1 VPARARVVA
10 VAWSGGRDSTALL
23 HATVHAAAPLGVAVV
38 ALHVHHGLSVNA
50 DAWLAHCASLCRRWA
65 RRGLPVELAS
75 RRLAERPRA
84 GASVEAWA
92 RSARYRALREMA
104 LAGGADLVLLGHH
117 RRDQAE
123 TFLLQA
129 LRGGGVAALA
139 AMPKLARRDG
149 ITWARPWLDVPRE
162 AIEAYAR
169 EHRLRWVEDDS
180 NDDDRFARN
189 RLRLRVWPALVG
201 AFGDA
206 EVVLADA
213 ATRMA
218 HAAAAL
224 DESAA
229 SDLATMADDRGLDL
243 AVWRSL
249 PPARRRQALL
259 QWLRSALDT
268 EAPPATLVGRLME
281 EALVDGYQR
290 WPAPGGELRS
300 YRGRLQRVPLTAR
313 AERPA
318 SMQIDLSHPGI
329 HRVEPWGGAFAV
341 ERVEQGGIAVPAAS
355 RLVLRARA
363 PRDAFQAGARRP
375 PRSLKL
381 QFQARGVAPALRDGP
396 IVCGGSDGVP
406 VFVPGLGIDA
416 RALAAAGEAQVAID
430 WHPD

>member
-1 VPARARVVA
+1 
-10 VAWSGGRDSTALL
+10 
-23 HATVHAAAPLGVAVV
+23 
-38 ALHVHHGLSVNA
+38 
-50 DAWLAHCASLCRRWA
+50 
-65 RRGLPVELAS
+65 
-75 RRLAERPRA
+75 
-84 GASVEAWA
+84 
-92 RSARYRALREMA
+92 MA

-243 AVWRSL
+243 AVWRS
-249 PPARRRQALL
+249 
-259 QWLRSALDT
+259 
-268 EAPPATLVGRLME
+268 
-281 EALVDGYQR
+281 
-290 WPAPGGELRS
+290 
-300 YRGRLQRVPLTAR
+300 
-313 AERPA
+313 
-318 SMQIDLSHPGI
+318 
-329 HRVEPWGGAFAV
+329 
-341 ERVEQGGIAVPAAS
+341 
-355 RLVLRARA
+355 
-363 PRDAFQAGARRP
+363 
-375 PRSLKL
+375 
-381 QFQARGVAPALRDGP
+381 
-396 IVCGGSDGVP
+396 
-406 VFVPGLGIDA
+406 
-416 RALAAAGEAQVAID
+416 
-430 WHPD
+430 